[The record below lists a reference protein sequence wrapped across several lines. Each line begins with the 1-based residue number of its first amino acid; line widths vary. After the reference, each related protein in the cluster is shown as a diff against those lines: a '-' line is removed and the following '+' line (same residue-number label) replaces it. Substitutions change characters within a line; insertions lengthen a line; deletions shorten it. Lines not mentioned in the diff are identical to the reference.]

1 MNYPEKKRILKLARF
16 TQKIQTEFLKGVSPN
31 QLIYKLKKKEID
43 VVVDIRWWSVYPV
56 YFAPLNLRFLL
67 TKNDIEYLRLQAL
80 GNPSILRKQA
90 GENFE
95 LAKEWY
101 LEYIIKD
108 PKARQML
115 LDLLK
120 KLRFRKN
127 YCLICYHRTLDP
139 RLCHRFW
146 LKEALINAKRISLG
160 FEGTYKIECYYE
172 SPIPEVM
179 K

>member
-1 MNYPEKKRILKLARF
+1 MKEIEKDRLKKLARF
-16 TQKIQTEFLKGVSPN
+16 TQKIKTEFLKGVKPN
-31 QLIYKLKKKEID
+31 QLIDALRKKEIN
-43 VVVDIRWWSVYPV
+43 VVVDIRWWSVYPL
-56 YFAPLNLRFLL
+56 YLAPKNLKDFLL
-67 TKNDIEYLRLQAL
+67 AYNIEYLRYHKL
-80 GNPSILRKQA
+80 GNPSKLRSEA

-95 LAKEWY
+95 LAKELY
-101 LEYIIKD
+101 LEYIIND
-108 PKARQML
+108 FTARQMF
-115 LDLLK
+115 LDLFK

-127 YCLICYHRTLDP
+127 YCLICYCRTLDP

-146 LKEALINAKRISLG
+146 LKEALINAKRLRLG